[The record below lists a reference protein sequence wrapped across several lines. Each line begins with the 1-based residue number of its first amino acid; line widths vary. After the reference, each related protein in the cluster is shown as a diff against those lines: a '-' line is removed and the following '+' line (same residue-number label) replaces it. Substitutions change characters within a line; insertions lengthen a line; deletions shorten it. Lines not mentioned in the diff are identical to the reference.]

1 MAGIHYL
8 GNMSFPTPKELAI
21 QKENFD
27 ELCYK
32 LHAYM
37 NLYNP
42 RYAASFKNVDE
53 NPHTMIKGDDLHEV
67 QQARAEDGQLSQL
80 LITDTKLAHTASL
93 L

>member
-1 MAGIHYL
+1 MDGIHYI
-8 GNMSFPTPKELAI
+8 GNMPFPAPKEFTG
-21 QKENFD
+21 QNEHFD

-32 LHAYM
+32 LRAYM
-37 NLYNP
+37 SLYNP
-42 RYAASFKNVDE
+42 RYAASFKNIDE

-67 QQARAEDGQLSQL
+67 QQARAEDGQMSQL